1 MFEVREKPQLVERA
15 LLVGVYLDKSKE
27 KEASSLLDE
36 LNELVQ
42 TLDIG
47 IMDSVLV
54 KVREN
59 FPSHLM
65 GKGKMAEIIERSQD
79 LNCCLLYTSDAADE

>member
-1 MFEVREKPQLVERA
+1 MILNQYITCKHSRVWIKALIDFMFEVREKPQLVERA

-42 TLDIG
+42 TLGIG

-65 GKGKMAEIIERSQD
+65 G
-79 LNCCLLYTSDAADE
+79 